1 MNIENFNNY
10 FFVGIAG
17 SGMSAIAQYL
27 KGIGKNISGS
37 DREFSNEKQNRNIEL
52 LIEQGIACFPQ
63 NATGIDSNTELLV
76 ISTAIEEDNVEYL
89 KSKQLGIPIVLRSDL
104 LAAITRSKK
113 TVAIA
118 GTSGKSTTVAM
129 LFHILHQNN
138 FSPSLITGAGLAS
151 LQKNGEIGNSFV
163 GKSDWLIIEADES
176 DGSLVKYTPEIGV
189 ILNIDKDHKTIDEL
203 VEIFTIFKNN
213 SSEILIVN
221 QDQERTQ
228 LLNPDGNFNFGT
240 NSKSKFCA
248 KNFKQI
254 GFSILFEI
262 NGIQFEIPTKGN
274 YNMMNAVA
282 AVSAANY
289 LGISI
294 LDASKALI
302 NYEGI
307 YRRNQLIGEKNG
319 VQVIDDFA
327 HNPVK
332 IAAAIRANQP
342 ENGRLFA
349 CFQPHGYAP
358 TRFLRNEFVE
368 EITNSLRAD
377 DEILMP
383 EIYYAGGTA
392 NKNISANDL
401 IIEIKENG
409 KNAHFFEDRL
419 NIIPYLKAKIK
430 ANDIILITGARD
442 PSLDEFARK
451 VFEQI

>member
-1 MNIENFNNY
+1 
-10 FFVGIAG
+10 
-17 SGMSAIAQYL
+17 
-27 KGIGKNISGS
+27 
-37 DREFSNEKQNRNIEL
+37 
-52 LIEQGIACFPQ
+52 
-63 NATGIDSNTELLV
+63 
-76 ISTAIEEDNVEYL
+76 
-89 KSKQLGIPIVLRSDL
+89 
-104 LAAITRSKK
+104 
-113 TVAIA
+113 
-118 GTSGKSTTVAM
+118 
-129 LFHILHQNN
+129 
-138 FSPSLITGAGLAS
+138 
-151 LQKNGEIGNSFV
+151 
-163 GKSDWLIIEADES
+163 
-176 DGSLVKYTPEIGV
+176 
-189 ILNIDKDHKTIDEL
+189 
-203 VEIFTIFKNN
+203 
-213 SSEILIVN
+213 
-221 QDQERTQ
+221 
-228 LLNPDGNFNFGT
+228 
-240 NSKSKFCA
+240 
-248 KNFKQI
+248 
-254 GFSILFEI
+254 
-262 NGIQFEIPTKGN
+262 
-274 YNMMNAVA
+274 MNAVA